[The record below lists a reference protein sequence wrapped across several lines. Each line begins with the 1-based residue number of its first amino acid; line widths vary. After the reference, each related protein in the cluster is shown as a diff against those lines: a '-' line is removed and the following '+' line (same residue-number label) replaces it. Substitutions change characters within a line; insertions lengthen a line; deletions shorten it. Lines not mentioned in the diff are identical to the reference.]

1 MTFSFYVLG
10 KHQEGIPETKEYCIT
25 WVGGWSTVA
34 VYVYLVLNVVANY
47 VIGSNEVL
55 LLVGWSL
62 FLVRPKKKNKATT
75 SRRRSKE
82 GKKKQEITIVR
93 DKINRFS
100 S

>member
-1 MTFSFYVLG
+1 MIIMTFSFYVLG

-55 LLVGWSL
+55 LLVGWSPFSFDL
-62 FLVRPKKKNKATT
+62 K
-75 SRRRSKE
+75 
-82 GKKKQEITIVR
+82 KKKQQHQEEEARKERKKTGNHDCKR
-93 DKINRFS
+93 
-100 S
+100 